1 MPDSLIVLTGAPCSA
16 AALIAGGKFIDAVWV
31 DGSTGLLGGDAVQ
44 ALMSSAEGTL
54 SAYRFDDERLLAAL
68 PWLWRSVR
76 DAKPMRAKRID
87 ANGFIAEARA
97 SGRSC
102 ALLVAS
108 DEPGAALFHDG
119 ELVAVYTVS
128 HPRPV
133 TTADALRSLL
143 KTGGARVTVIAPPP
157 STGAPTQA
165 EAEPLEIADAP
176 AAAESDTTFTSD
188 ALVVLEP
195 SVVDA
200 ETSSNGVVHPAA
212 DELLEVEELHSDQAT
227 EAREVR
233 EFVPPRLEI
242 DIDGLRAELTAIA
255 VTWLG
260 ADDAAAVAA
269 AIDATRPGVD
279 DFVSTIASIGAMEI
293 PNHEN
298 AVLRAMAREMHY
310 RATEVLC
317 GV

>member
-1 MPDSLIVLTGAPCSA
+1 
-16 AALIAGGKFIDAVWV
+16 
-31 DGSTGLLGGDAVQ
+31 
-44 ALMSSAEGTL
+44 
-54 SAYRFDDERLLAAL
+54 
-68 PWLWRSVR
+68 
-76 DAKPMRAKRID
+76 
-87 ANGFIAEARA
+87 
-97 SGRSC
+97 
-102 ALLVAS
+102 
-108 DEPGAALFHDG
+108 
-119 ELVAVYTVS
+119 
-128 HPRPV
+128 
-133 TTADALRSLL
+133 
-143 KTGGARVTVIAPPP
+143 VTVIAPPP
-157 STGAPTQA
+157 STQAPTQA

-176 AAAESDTTFTSD
+176 ATADSDTTFTSD
-188 ALVVLEP
+188 AIVVLEP

-200 ETSSNGVVHPAA
+200 ETSSNGVVHPAP
-212 DELLEVEELHSDQAT
+212 DELLEVEELQSDQAT

>member
-1 MPDSLIVLTGAPCSA
+1 
-16 AALIAGGKFIDAVWV
+16 
-31 DGSTGLLGGDAVQ
+31 
-44 ALMSSAEGTL
+44 
-54 SAYRFDDERLLAAL
+54 
-68 PWLWRSVR
+68 
-76 DAKPMRAKRID
+76 
-87 ANGFIAEARA
+87 
-97 SGRSC
+97 
-102 ALLVAS
+102 
-108 DEPGAALFHDG
+108 
-119 ELVAVYTVS
+119 
-128 HPRPV
+128 
-133 TTADALRSLL
+133 
-143 KTGGARVTVIAPPP
+143 VIAPPP
-157 STGAPTQA
+157 STDPPTEA

-195 SVVDA
+195 SGVDA
-200 ETSSNGVVHPAA
+200 ETSSNGVIHPPAE
-212 DELLEVEELHSDQAT
+212 ELLEVEELHGEQPT
-227 EAREVR
+227 EMEIVEAREVR